1 MPKRILERDMRALEV
16 AAAIDPTTAEELVA
30 EAGRPAAHPAAST
43 SATRS
48 ISSSRL

>member
-30 EAGRPAAHPAAST
+30 EAGRPAAHP